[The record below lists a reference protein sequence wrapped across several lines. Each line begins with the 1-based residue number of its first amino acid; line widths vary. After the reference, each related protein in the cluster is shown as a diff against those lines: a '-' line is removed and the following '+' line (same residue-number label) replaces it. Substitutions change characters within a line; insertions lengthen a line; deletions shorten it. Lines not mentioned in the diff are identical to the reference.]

1 MKVIWSQV
9 SLVIC
14 VPPPPWET
22 HIPSDMCSPSGKHL
36 SLVLWVSPHG
46 KHICLVICVPQPWKH
61 ISLVIHITSD
71 MCFPDSGTHITRD
84 TCFLY
89 RVYITQRLTHWATN
103 VFYLTARK
111 LSWFFFLSYSSKLNF
126 SCFLYFHLT
135 IILCYILGQK
145 MICTV

>member
-1 MKVIWSQV
+1 MIWSQV

-14 VPPPPWET
+14 VPPPEK
-22 HIPSDMCSPSGKHL
+22 HIFLVTCVPPPGKHL
-36 SLVLWVSPHG
+36 SLVLWVSPRG

-89 RVYITQRLTHWATN
+89 RVYITQRLTHCATY
-103 VFYLTARK
+103 VSYLTARK
-111 LSWFFFLSYSSKLNF
+111 LSWFFFARTEFQIKF

-135 IILCYILGQK
+135 IIMCYISGPK